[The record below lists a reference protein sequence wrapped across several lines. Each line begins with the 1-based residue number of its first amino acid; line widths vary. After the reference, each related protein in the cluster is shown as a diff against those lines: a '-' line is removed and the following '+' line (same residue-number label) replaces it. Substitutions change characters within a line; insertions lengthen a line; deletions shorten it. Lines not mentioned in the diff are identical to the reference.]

1 MNDLKI
7 AEEVSDME
15 AFYWDEEEELEK
27 VNNKNFEKKTK
38 ALELLLKQQNQKA
51 QNELEAKRL
60 DFEIEQSKVQNELE
74 SKKLEVQQETN
85 RIENVKTEQ
94 EAKAAK
100 KDFWL
105 GVIKVAAAVIGTIAS
120 VIFGVWSLV
129 TTMKFEETGCVR
141 TAAGKAALNL
151 AKGTMN
157 KLDNVSKNV

>member
-1 MNDLKI
+1 M
-7 AEEVSDME
+7 EEMMMEEQISDVE
-15 AFYWDEEEELEK
+15 TYYWDESEDEERI
-27 VNNKNFEKKTK
+27 NNKNFEKKTK
-38 ALELLLKQQNQKA
+38 ALELLLKQQNQKT

-85 RIENVKTEQ
+85 RIENLKTEQ
-94 EAKAAK
+94 EAKTAK

-151 AKGTMN
+151 AKGTMS